1 MTAPFG
7 GINEARELSL
17 ERAKT
22 AAKLLSELG
31 VDTSDYMIVGTGY
44 DNNSYRVKDTD
55 NYGNLIETKAE
66 KNRIVL
72 IMTVET
78 AKKGGLI

>member
-1 MTAPFG
+1 
-7 GINEARELSL
+7 
-17 ERAKT
+17 
-22 AAKLLSELG
+22 
-31 VDTSDYMIVGTGY
+31 MIVGTGY